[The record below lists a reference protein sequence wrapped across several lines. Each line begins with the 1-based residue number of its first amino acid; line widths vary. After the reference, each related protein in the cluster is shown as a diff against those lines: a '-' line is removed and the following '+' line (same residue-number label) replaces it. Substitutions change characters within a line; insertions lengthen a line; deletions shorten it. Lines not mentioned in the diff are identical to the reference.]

1 MTQLPKS
8 IEEAVEQ
15 AKQATQA
22 ALDDGYKLLQ
32 VELVFPEIELQAQS
46 IAQQFIPAI
55 EESGTVLKVFF
66 PDAGAAALA
75 RRDWGEVPFKI
86 SDLGSS
92 RSPIDSRV
100 KDDDG
105 RFLVVSPTPVEV
117 EQVEK
122 LSQLAGDRAT
132 ILLNPRLEDVAIIG
146 IGYAARA
153 LRDRFINRIESCYYL
168 RPLEGDAA
176 LYRCYP
182 SLWEVWQEIDGEYTL
197 LAQEQTKPVG
207 DQLDQILAGNSSSEG
222 DSTQSSKPQPKKQG
236 FLAGLQSF
244 LNALSR

>member
-15 AKQATQA
+15 AKQATLA
-22 ALDDGYKLLQ
+22 ALDDGYKLVQ

-55 EESGTVLKVFF
+55 EEPGSVLKVFF

-75 RRDWGEVPFKI
+75 RRDWGEIPFRV

-92 RSPIDSRV
+92 RSPVENRLQE
-100 KDDDG
+100 DDG

-122 LSQLAGDRAT
+122 LSRLAGDRAT

-153 LRDRFINRIESCYYL
+153 LRDRFINTISTCYYL

-182 SLWEVWQEIDGEYTL
+182 SLWQVWQEIDGQYQIIAE
-197 LAQEQTKPVG
+197 QQTKPVG
-207 DQLDQILAGNSSSEG
+207 DELDQILAGTGSSEE
-222 DSTQSSKPQPKKQG
+222 DTESSKPQPKKQG